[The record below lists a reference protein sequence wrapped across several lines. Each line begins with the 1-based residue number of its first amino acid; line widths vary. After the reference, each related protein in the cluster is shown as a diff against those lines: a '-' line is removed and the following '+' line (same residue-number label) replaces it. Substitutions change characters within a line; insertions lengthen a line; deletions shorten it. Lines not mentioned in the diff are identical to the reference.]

1 MRNKPRTSAIAFIAS
16 SPGAWRRFIMDC
28 GAMSHKDGAERLLS
42 HKDGAERLLSRK
54 DGAER
59 LLSGNDDLKIIPPH
73 YRGAG

>member
-1 MRNKPRTSAIAFIAS
+1 
-16 SPGAWRRFIMDC
+16 MDC

>member
-1 MRNKPRTSAIAFIAS
+1 M
-16 SPGAWRRFIMDC
+16 
-28 GAMSHKDGAERLLS
+28 S